1 VSGFAR
7 EHEILQAPKNAPIWL
22 VPAGAA
28 ISFVGALCGIG
39 GGLFVVPL
47 LYYLRAFP
55 MRSAVA
61 TSVVHVLATAGFA
74 TAAELF
80 QRDHALHYG
89 LLAALG
95 AGALL
100 GAELGYRISKRID
113 AFWLKSFFALVALA
127 AGAKILYEVGAGRG
141 VYGTV
146 EFAASVSGWTLAL
159 AFAIGAAGAMLTPL
173 LGLGGGLIFVPALH
187 LSLPELDYNTI
198 RACSLAV
205 VTIGAA
211 RSTWLYAS
219 EGAIHGRSAWWLGVG
234 GAVGAAFGVI
244 AVHQPSGA
252 WLRGGRIALAL
263 ILVYVALRFALEA
276 RAARRARA

>member
-1 VSGFAR
+1 VN
-7 EHEILQAPKNAPIWL
+7 EILREPKSAPLWL

-61 TSVVHVLATAGFA
+61 TSVVHVLATAGCA
-74 TAAELF
+74 TIAELV

-113 AFWLKSFFALVALA
+113 AFWLKAFFALVALA
-127 AGAKILYEVGAGRG
+127 AGAKILCEVANGGG
-141 VYGTV
+141 VYGTSD
-146 EFAASVSGWTLAL
+146 ASASVSPWMVAL
-159 AFAIGAAGAMLTPL
+159 AFGIGAAGASLTPL

-187 LSLPELDYNTI
+187 LSLPEIDYNTV

-205 VTIGAA
+205 VTIGAT
-211 RSTWLYAS
+211 RSTWLYWG
-219 EGAIHGRSAWWLGVG
+219 EGAIHKRSAWWLGVG
-234 GAVGAAFGVI
+234 GAAGAVFGVL
-244 AVHQPSGA
+244 AVHQPGGA
-252 WLRGGRIALAL
+252 WLRGSRVALGV

-276 RAARRARA
+276 RAAQRS

>member
-1 VSGFAR
+1 MN
-7 EHEILQAPKNAPIWL
+7 EILRGPKNAPFWL

-28 ISFVGALCGIG
+28 ISFIGALCGIG

-74 TAAELF
+74 TAAELV
-80 QRDHALHYG
+80 QSGNALHYG

-100 GAELGYRISKRID
+100 GAELGYRISKRAD
-113 AFWLKSFFALVALA
+113 PFWLKSFFALVACA
-127 AGAKILYEVGAGRG
+127 AAAKILYEVANGAG
-141 VYGTV
+141 VYGTSD
-146 EFAASVSGWTLAL
+146 ASAPVSLWMVAL
-159 AFAIGAAGAMLTPL
+159 AFVIGAAGASLTPL

-187 LSLPELDYNTI
+187 LSLPEIDYNTV

-211 RSTWLYAS
+211 RSTWLYWG
-219 EGAIHGRSAWWLGVG
+219 EGAIHKRSAWWLGVG
-234 GAVGAAFGVI
+234 GAIGAAFGVI
-244 AVHQPSGA
+244 AVHQPGGA
-252 WLRGGRIALAL
+252 WLHGSRIALGL
-263 ILVYVALRFALEA
+263 ILLYVAVRFALEA
-276 RAARRARA
+276 RAARRDAADAQRS